1 MNSLFKENM
10 QNYISVDHV
19 IAGIPEMYFYRY
31 VSGATISVMKYWVQ
45 DPKRLPVDELI
56 LYIYK
61 IVYNGPYVFYQNIAI
76 ICINMIEHKS

>member
-10 QNYISVDHV
+10 QNYIGVDHV

-61 IVYNGPYVFYQNIAI
+61 IVYNGPYVFIRTSPSYA
-76 ICINMIEHKS
+76 ST

>member
-61 IVYNGPYVFYQNIAI
+61 IVYNGPTSFIRTSPSYA
-76 ICINMIEHKS
+76 ST